1 MGRSPSNQTSSTSS
15 SSQPRNSAWQFL
27 VFSNPHAAK
36 TNENRQRVRSHATR
50 HYHRRTRD
58 SMAQGI
64 RRLREDE
71 FELDVSPLLQ
81 RPIENAVHSLYAETD
96 DAEERWPNTEI
107 SSPEPFADLGSGR
120 SDPFFQYPIRMGCRE
135 NELYDHR
142 KCYCFFWNVSEFN
155 LVFDQTCVM
164 FQIMQNIGFVN
175 LVRQTAAFCQLLA
188 MSSWHLIHLNHSGS
202 PKEHLRLSLSATQD
216 LQKQIN
222 DPLQCGSD
230 NTIGAVL
237 VFACCAVSDS
247 C

>member
-1 MGRSPSNQTSSTSS
+1 MNSTIIV
-15 SSQPRNSAWQFL
+15 SAT
-27 VFSNPHAAK
+27 V
-36 TNENRQRVRSHATR
+36 
-50 HYHRRTRD
+50 
-58 SMAQGI
+58 
-64 RRLREDE
+64 
-71 FELDVSPLLQ
+71 
-81 RPIENAVHSLYAETD
+81 
-96 DAEERWPNTEI
+96 
-107 SSPEPFADLGSGR
+107 
-120 SDPFFQYPIRMGCRE
+120 
-135 NELYDHR
+135 
-142 KCYCFFWNVSEFN
+142 FFWNVSEFN

-164 FQIMQNIGFVN
+164 FQIMQKIGFVN

-188 MSSWHLIHLNHSGS
+188 MSSWHLMHLNHSGS